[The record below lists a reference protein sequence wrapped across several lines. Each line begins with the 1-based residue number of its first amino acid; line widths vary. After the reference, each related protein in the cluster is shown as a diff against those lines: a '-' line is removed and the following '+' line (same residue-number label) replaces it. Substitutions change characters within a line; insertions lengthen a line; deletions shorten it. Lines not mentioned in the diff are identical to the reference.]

1 MSNLHILLKSFCLD
15 QEGISKKKKNLMSG
29 DLVRF

>member
-15 QEGISKKKKNLMSG
+15 QEGISKKKNLMSG